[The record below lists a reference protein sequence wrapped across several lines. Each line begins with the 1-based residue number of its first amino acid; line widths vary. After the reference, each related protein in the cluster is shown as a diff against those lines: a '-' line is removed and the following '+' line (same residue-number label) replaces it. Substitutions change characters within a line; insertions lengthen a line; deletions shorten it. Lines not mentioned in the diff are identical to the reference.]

1 LSQIGNVL
9 ISTTTINI
17 GASWFHTHYV
27 EMTALAAVVV
37 LPLLL
42 VSTMQAVYRQN
53 ASQLLRA
60 FFVQLPLALLL
71 GVVAV
76 QIVVLCLSATDAM
89 CSAVTGGNG
98 SDVTSL
104 LTGISNGLVDSLG
117 DPTMATFV
125 LLLVGLMVAA

>member
-1 LSQIGNVL
+1 MDWESSGAEWLLSQIGNVL

-27 EMTALAAVVV
+27 EMTALAGVVV
-37 LPLLL
+37 LPMLL

-89 CSAVTGGNG
+89 CTAVAGGTG
-98 SDVTSL
+98 SDVTAL
-104 LTGISNGLVDSLG
+104 LAGVSNG
-117 DPTMATFV
+117 M
-125 LLLVGLMVAA
+125 VGAGWNFFGYED